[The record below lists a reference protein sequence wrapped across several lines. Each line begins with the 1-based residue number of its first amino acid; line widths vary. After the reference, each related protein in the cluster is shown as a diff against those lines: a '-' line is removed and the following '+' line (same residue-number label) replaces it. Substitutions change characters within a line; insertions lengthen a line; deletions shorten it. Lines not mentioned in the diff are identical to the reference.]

1 MKTNR
6 HYTDDV
12 LSVMEPGKVYTTRSI
27 CEALGIEYEVDEE
40 LRHTVRAA
48 IARNAQK
55 GKIVRV
61 FHGHYVKENN

>member
-1 MKTNR
+1 MNVNR

-12 LSVMEPGKVYTTRSI
+12 LSVMEPGKEYTTRSI

-40 LRHTVRAA
+40 LLHAVRAA

-61 FHGHYVKENN
+61 SHGHYVKGE